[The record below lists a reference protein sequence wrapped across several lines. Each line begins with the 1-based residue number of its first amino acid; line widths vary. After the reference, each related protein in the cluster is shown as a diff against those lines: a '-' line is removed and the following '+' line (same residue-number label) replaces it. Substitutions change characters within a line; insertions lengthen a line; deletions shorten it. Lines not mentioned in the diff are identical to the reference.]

1 MRYGV
6 LAAMV
11 AVVFLMLTGAT
22 RSNAE
27 EPSAVA
33 TGESVLI
40 GFEQRQESGRFQAV
54 LTFKGHPRSRILL
67 LRNPDR
73 VALDLF
79 DTVSAAAIPA
89 KADAGAVSDMRQGLV
104 SADRFR
110 IVWTLKATALPVAE
124 TRDENGKTVLTL
136 RFERTDG
143 IGFANA
149 AAVQGVPIT
158 SEAPPKT
165 TGPAAPGVFT
175 IVVDPGHGGVD
186 TGAKGPAGTLE
197 KEVNLAFALSLRDAL
212 AKDPGVRVLLTREDD
227 RFIPLTERSDI
238 ARRAK
243 ADLFISMHADSI
255 RYRDIRGATVYTL
268 SEKASDSL
276 SLEIADSENSADRF
290 AGPEWRQGKPEV
302 FDILV
307 DLTRRETD
315 SFSEHFAAELVEAF
329 DDHKIRLIK
338 NPKRSAGFR
347 VLMAPDVPS
356 VLVEIG
362 YLSNA
367 EDEKLLLEK
376 HWRDDT
382 TSAISRAVLDF
393 LKNRSPV
400 AATR

>member
-1 MRYGV
+1 M
-6 LAAMV
+6 
-11 AVVFLMLTGAT
+11 TGFQQG
-22 RSNAE
+22 SKD
-27 EPSAVA
+27 
-33 TGESVLI
+33 
-40 GFEQRQESGRFQAV
+40 GRFEAV

-79 DTVSAAAIPA
+79 DTVSAAPVPA
-89 KADAGAVSDMRQGLV
+89 PADPKAVVDMRQGLV

-124 TRDENGKTVLTL
+124 TRDEDGRTILTL

-158 SEAPPKT
+158 SEAAPKT
-165 TGPAAPGVFT
+165 TAPAAPGVFT

-186 TGAKGPAGTLE
+186 NGARGPAGTLE
-197 KEVNLAFALSLRDAL
+197 KEVNLAFALALRDAL
-212 AKDPGVRVLLTREDD
+212 AKDPKVRVLLTREDD
-227 RFIPLTERSDI
+227 RFIPLTERSEI

-268 SEKASDSL
+268 SEKASDTL

-315 SFSEHFAAELVEAF
+315 SFSEHFAAELVDAF
-329 DDHKIRLIK
+329 GDHQIRLIK

-362 YLSNA
+362 YLSND
-367 EDEKLLLEK
+367 EDEKLLLK
-376 HWRDDT
+376 KDWREDT

-393 LKNRSPV
+393 LKNRTPV
-400 AATR
+400 ASGR

>member
-1 MRYGV
+1 MRIKILAV
-6 LAAMV
+6 ALAALCLAFAIPP
-11 AVVFLMLTGAT
+11 AV
-22 RSNAE
+22 RAE
-27 EPSAVA
+27 EA
-33 TGESVLI
+33 GD
-40 GFEQRQESGRFQAV
+40 AV
-54 LTFKGHPRSRILL
+54 LTAFDQGVTNGRFEATLTFRGTPRSRLII

-79 DTVSAAAIPA
+79 DTVSAAPIPA
-89 KADAGAVSDMRQGLV
+89 TADGAAVAEMRQGLV
-104 SADRFR
+104 SPDRFR
-110 IVWTLKATALPVAE
+110 IVWTLKRLALPVAE
-124 TRDENGKTVLTL
+124 TRTEGDDTILSL
-136 RFERTDG
+136 RLERTDVAN
-143 IGFANA
+143 FARA
-149 AAVQGVPIT
+149 AASQTIGIQT
-158 SEAPPKT
+158 AEAPRAIA
-165 TGPAAPGVFT
+165 PAAPGVFT
-175 IVVDPGHGGVD
+175 IVLDPGHGGVD

-212 AKDPGVRVLLTREDD
+212 AKDTHVRVLLTREDD
-227 RFIPLTERSDI
+227 RFIPLIERSEI

-315 SFSEHFAAELVEAF
+315 SFSEHFAAGLVDAF
-329 DDHKIRLIK
+329 SEHKIRRIK
-338 NPKRSAGFR
+338 HPQRSAGFR

-367 EDEKLLLEK
+367 DDEKLLLESK
-376 HWRDDT
+376 WRDDT
-382 TSAISRAVLDF
+382 TAAISRAILAF
-393 LKNRSPV
+393 LSTRTPG
-400 AATR
+400 ATGP

>member
-1 MRYGV
+1 MRIKILAV
-6 LAAMV
+6 ALAALCLAFAIPP
-11 AVVFLMLTGAT
+11 AV
-22 RSNAE
+22 RAE
-27 EPSAVA
+27 EA
-33 TGESVLI
+33 GD
-40 GFEQRQESGRFQAV
+40 AV
-54 LTFKGHPRSRILL
+54 LTAFDQGVTNGRFEATLTFRGTPRSRLII

-79 DTVSAAAIPA
+79 DTVSAAPIPA
-89 KADAGAVSDMRQGLV
+89 TADGAAVAEMRQGLV
-104 SADRFR
+104 SPDRFR
-110 IVWTLKATALPVAE
+110 IVWTLKRLALPVAE
-124 TRDENGKTVLTL
+124 TRTEGDDTILSL
-136 RFERTDG
+136 RLERTDVAN
-143 IGFANA
+143 FARA
-149 AAVQGVPIT
+149 AASQTIGIQT
-158 SEAPPKT
+158 AEAPRAIA
-165 TGPAAPGVFT
+165 PAAPGVFT
-175 IVVDPGHGGVD
+175 IVLDPGHGGVD

-212 AKDPGVRVLLTREDD
+212 AKDTHVRVLLTREDD
-227 RFIPLTERSDI
+227 RFIPLIERSEI

-315 SFSEHFAAELVEAF
+315 SFSEHFAAGLVDAF
-329 DDHKIRLIK
+329 SEHKIRLIK

-367 EDEKLLLEK
+367 DDEKLLLESK
-376 HWRDDT
+376 WRDDT
-382 TSAISRAVLDF
+382 TAAISRAILAF
-393 LKNRSPV
+393 LSTRTPG
-400 AATR
+400 ATGP